1 MITTVMFDLDGT
13 LLPFVQEEF
22 IKLYFGS
29 LGNLAA
35 GYGYDKQKFVKDFMP
50 LQKPELATVIF
61 GITIHPLEKLEL
73 VKVSCT
79 LKIIS

>member
-1 MITTVMFDLDGT
+1 MFDLDGT

-35 GYGYDKQKFVKDFMP
+35 GYGYDKQKFVQD
-50 LQKPELATVIF
+50 L
-61 GITIHPLEKLEL
+61 
-73 VKVSCT
+73 
-79 LKIIS
+79 